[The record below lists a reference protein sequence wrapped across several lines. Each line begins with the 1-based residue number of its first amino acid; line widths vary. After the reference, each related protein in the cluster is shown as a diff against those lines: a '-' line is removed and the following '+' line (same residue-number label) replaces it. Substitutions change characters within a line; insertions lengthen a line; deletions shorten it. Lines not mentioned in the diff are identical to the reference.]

1 MIVSTT
7 TSDLLGKHGV
17 EGAIRLIAEAGFDAY
32 DYSFC
37 SIKSDNPF
45 FTDSYMDYAKKIKAL
60 SEECGITCNQAH
72 APFPSSVGDPEKD
85 EKIFN
90 DIVKSMEFA
99 AYLGA
104 HVIVVHPKQHLC
116 YQEHVDELY
125 EMNVEFYN
133 RLMPYAEKFG
143 IKVATENMWQWNS
156 SAEAITDSTC
166 SRAWEFNKYIDAI
179 NSPYLVGCLDIGH
192 ASLMGTSIPDFI
204 HQMGKEHIYCLHVHD
219 TNFKEDNH
227 TLPYT
232 LKINWAEVAKALG
245 EIGYEGDFTFESGFA
260 SKFPKELSLE
270 AETLQCKV
278 GRYLAA
284 KIEEHR
290 A

>member
-7 TSDLLGKHGV
+7 TADLLGKHGV

-32 DYSFC
+32 DYSLC
-37 SIKSDNPF
+37 EIKNDDPF

-85 EKIFN
+85 ERIFN
-90 DIVKSMEFA
+90 DIVKAMEFA

-116 YQEHVDELY
+116 YQEHPDELFH
-125 EMNVEFYN
+125 MNVEFYN

-143 IKVATENMWQWNS
+143 IKVATENMWQWNK

-166 SRAWEFNKYIDAI
+166 SRAWEFNKYIDAV

-204 HQMGKEHIYCLHVHD
+204 RQMGKEHIYCLHIHD

-245 EIGYEGDFTFESGFA
+245 EIGYEGDFTFESFF
-260 SKFPKELSLE
+260 SNMFPKELSLE
-270 AETLQCKV
+270 AETFQCKV